1 MKFNLLYVSSVS
13 ACFELENTLPY
24 YSERSFDVVL
34 NGEKVSENVKTN
46 VFSVFD
52 LTPDT
57 EYTVEVLGDKCIFKT
72 NPESVCLSVHDF
84 GAVGDGKTDDT
95 LAIQNAIYACPANG
109 RVTIEKGTYYVR
121 PIMLK
126 SDITLELKENA
137 ILLGDTDES
146 HYPVFPGSVIDPVT
160 QSEFHV
166 SSWEGLPHKCH
177 QSFISAFNAKN
188 INIVGRG
195 IIDANAE
202 NSTWWINPKNREVAR
217 PKLVFLNKCENVV
230 FHGITGQN
238 SPSWNFHPFFSKSI
252 YFYDTAVIA
261 PKVSPN
267 TDGSDPESCDDVRYI
282 GMRFAV
288 GDDAIAIKSGKMYMG
303 MKYKTPASNHL
314 IRNCLMEYAHGAV
327 VLGSEMSGGI
337 RDLTV
342 SQCYFS
348 HTDRGLRIKTR
359 RGRGKYAVVD
369 GVEFSNIKMENVLT
383 PLVINM
389 YYYCDPDGKTEYV
402 QSREKQAV
410 DDGTPY
416 LGAFSFHDIECV
428 DAEWAAGYFFG
439 LPEMPIKS
447 IDIENMTFTFKQDA
461 GHGYPAMMSN
471 IPEYSKAGLIF
482 NNVGTVRI
490 KNVQMTGEASEEV
503 ELNNVQNVVR
513 E

>member
-389 YYYCDPDGKTEYV
+389 YYYCDPDGKSEYV
-402 QSREKQAV
+402 RSKETLPV
-410 DDGTPY
+410 DDRTPY
-416 LGAFSFHDIECV
+416 LGKFVFKNMTCENVAI
-428 DAEWAAGYFFG
+428 AAGTFYG
-439 LPEMPIKS
+439 LPEMPIESVKL
-447 IDIENMTFTFKQDA
+447 ENITFSYDSNANA
-461 GHGYPAMMSN
+461 GLPAMMEGISEMKN
-471 IPEYSKAGLIF
+471 RGFIF
-482 NNVGTVRI
+482 YNV
-490 KNVQMTGEASEEV
+490 KNV
-503 ELNNVQNVVR
+503 ELKNVILPDNIKDDIECTNVKILIK
-513 E
+513 